1 MCIGK
6 TLDRVIKEDR
16 GLLTCLLSMHQLHIC
31 DPHQAGHSRSPPLHC
46 VFTDPCSFRRYASL
60 LEATMEHMPHVCP
73 IEPSE
78 LLDFCTE
85 SGYTYRL
92 ESQGSLLIPP
102 DYNVGMTD
110 WERSIRLRYAG
121 A

>member
-1 MCIGK
+1 
-6 TLDRVIKEDR
+6 
-16 GLLTCLLSMHQLHIC
+16 
-31 DPHQAGHSRSPPLHC
+31 
-46 VFTDPCSFRRYASL
+46 
-60 LEATMEHMPHVCP
+60 MEHMPHVCP

-78 LLDFCTE
+78 LVDFCTE

-110 WERSIRLRYAG
+110 WERSIRLRGGQWSVAEQQAAPDAVLASSPSDTGSLTPLFGNNVGYYPGDALEEIRARLERCLLPQPG
-121 A
+121 MD

>member
-1 MCIGK
+1 
-6 TLDRVIKEDR
+6 
-16 GLLTCLLSMHQLHIC
+16 
-31 DPHQAGHSRSPPLHC
+31 
-46 VFTDPCSFRRYASL
+46 
-60 LEATMEHMPHVCP
+60 MEHMPHVCP

-110 WERSIRLRYAG
+110 WERSMRLRYAATRPHSLQHG
-121 A
+121 RCLKLHSETNVINRLFAGFW